1 MYYDGLASL
10 LSGVIPRCVDIAVGV
25 AAAAAVAVVVAY
37 VVQDDEDLNDSEED
51 FTDDEH
57 HELRKLSRSV
67 NADGEEEVRS
77 GIIRAYFEVQ
87 HMYPFCIF
95 FGQNLCFL
103 NFRPVFI
110 ACKAVYYAIFF

>member
-25 AAAAAVAVVVAY
+25 AAAAVAVVVAY

-95 FGQNLCFL
+95 LAK
-103 NFRPVFI
+103 I
-110 ACKAVYYAIFF
+110 YAF